1 MTSLAIE
8 IIDQVRILTTCLD
21 QTIHTNPGRQGLQT
35 TATIPLVQAI
45 GPTALE
51 ALVARGVQVD
61 HRLGHLVVV
70 EDKINDQYLDYE
82 NAFTSIFYCFFE
94 LLYIVCSKLRSGSCH
109 QSGKY
114 QR

>member
-1 MTSLAIE
+1 MTTLVSE
-8 IIDQVRILTTCLD
+8 IIDQVRILITCLD
-21 QTIHTNPGRQGLQT
+21 QTIRTNLGRQDLQT

-61 HRLGHLVVV
+61 HRLGHLVVA
-70 EDKINDQYLDYE
+70 EDKISDQYLDYE

-94 LLYIVCSKLRSGSCH
+94 LLYITCSKLKSGS
-109 QSGKY
+109 
-114 QR
+114 